1 MKSGRAPSRPR
12 VEPLALTQSRDSAAV
27 LKEIGAEPVIADALD
42 AAAVNGHRGAIGREM
57 AATEPNWRRRDSFRL
72 PSQLIGPGCVRS
84 PGDRR
89 VPPQAD
95 RGGYAPPP
103 RSPRRPF
110 DGQSP
115 IVGCLEYIVVHDR

>member
-72 PSQLIGPGCVRS
+72 PSQLIGPGGPFKNGRPTTMGLGGSRCGAPHQR
-84 PGDRR
+84 
-89 VPPQAD
+89 
-95 RGGYAPPP
+95 RGGGV
-103 RSPRRPF
+103 RPHSETF
-110 DGQSP
+110 VSS
-115 IVGCLEYIVVHDR
+115 VL